1 MHLFVTPTEA
11 LELNVI
17 CKRDVVIIHGTYGKP
32 DSNWFPW
39 LKEELSFIGLDA
51 KVPAFPSHQYQNI
64 STWRQTFK
72 EQVGSLHEHM
82 ILVGHSLGAGFMLN
96 LLEES
101 SSPVAASF
109 FLAGFT
115 GKLGL
120 PDYDPQNESFVC
132 RPFDWEKI
140 RHNAGRVF
148 VLNADNDPYVPL
160 SRGEELARNLQVPL
174 TLIPGGGHL
183 NSESGYT
190 TFPMVFQLLKGLL
203 A

>member
-1 MHLFVTPTEA
+1 M
-11 LELNVI
+11 NVI
-17 CKRDVVIIHGTYGKP
+17 SKKDVVVIHGTYGKP

-39 LKEELSFIGLDA
+39 LKEELSYIGVDA

-64 STWRQTFK
+64 TSWRDTFR
-72 EQVGSLHEHM
+72 EQVGQPHSDM
-82 ILVGHSLGAGFMLN
+82 ILIGHSLGAGFMLN

-101 SSPVAASF
+101 ISPVAGSF

-140 RHNAGRVF
+140 RLNSGRTF
-148 VLNADNDPYVPL
+148 VIHSDNDPYVPL
-160 SRGEELARNLQVPL
+160 SRGEALARNLQVPV

-183 NSESGYT
+183 NAEAGFN
-190 TFPMVFQLLKGLL
+190 TFPMVLQLLKGFL